1 MKRAR
6 WFLSVMT
13 PTRAGVCSPPNFTF
27 YSLISCRLAFAFLR
41 SEPQAQLL
49 VCRKTLQQSRSL
61 SPLLINITAF
71 SQPHHPR
78 QGESGFAKPIFLLAP
93 RSPSFT
99 LCLACAERNLPRSP
113 ERPGGHGHVAG
124 IWRSFGKSCS
134 EASTFSGFLVEAAWL
149 NG

>member
-6 WFLSVMT
+6 WFFSVMT
-13 PTRAGVCSPPNFTF
+13 PTRAGTCSPPDFTF

-71 SQPHHPR
+71 SQPHHP
-78 QGESGFAKPIFLLAP
+78 QPGESEFVKPIFFLAP

-99 LCLACAERNLPRSP
+99 LCLACKERGLPSSP
-113 ERPGGHGHVAG
+113 ERRGGHGLMAG

-134 EASTFSGFLVEAAWL
+134 GASTFGGFSVEAAWL

>member
-6 WFLSVMT
+6 WFFSVMT
-13 PTRAGVCSPPNFTF
+13 PTRAGTCSPPDFTF

-49 VCRKTLQQSRSL
+49 VYRKTLQQSRSL

-71 SQPHHPR
+71 SQPHHP
-78 QGESGFAKPIFLLAP
+78 QPGESEFVKPIFFLAP

-99 LCLACAERNLPRSP
+99 LCLACKKEAYPALLKGVEVTASWPESGGRLENPARERAPSAASR
-113 ERPGGHGHVAG
+113 
-124 IWRSFGKSCS
+124 WRQLG
-134 EASTFSGFLVEAAWL
+134 
-149 NG
+149 